1 MFSGFKAFITRG
13 NVMELAVAVVIGA
26 TFTVLINAI
35 VTGIFNPLIAAFFD
49 QGSLD
54 ESMVVILPGGSEL
67 LFGSVL
73 GAAIQFLLTAAV
85 VYFVV
90 VIPLNRL
97 KAAQERRRAAQAASE
112 AAAEVVAAFTDTTP
126 TELELLRE
134 IRDLLAAQK

>member
-35 VTGIFNPLIAAFFD
+35 VTGIFNPLIAAIFD

-54 ESMVVILPGGSEL
+54 QSLIFTLPGGSKL
-67 LFGSVL
+67 LFGTVA

-90 VIPLNRL
+90 VMPLNRL
-97 KAAQERRRAAQAASE
+97 KAAQERRRAAQAESE
-112 AAAEVVAAFTDTTP
+112 AAAEIVAALTDTTP

-134 IRDLLAAQK
+134 IRDLLAVRK

>member
-54 ESMVVILPGGSEL
+54 KSMIVIMPGGSKL
-67 LFGSVL
+67 LFGTVL
-73 GAAIQFLLTAAV
+73 GAAIQFLLTAIV
-85 VYFVV
+85 VYVV
-90 VIPLNRL
+90 VVMPLNRL
-97 KAAQERRRAAQAASE
+97 KAAQERRRAEKTASE
-112 AAAEVVAAFTDTTP
+112 TAAEIVAALTNTTP